1 MVDYTGGSEPLG
13 TIHPNQEKLINQIS
27 SFLSEVENL

>member
-1 MVDYTGGSEPLG
+1 MADYTGGTEPLG
-13 TIHPNQEKLINQIS
+13 SIHPNQEKLISQIS

>member
-1 MVDYTGGSEPLG
+1 MADYTGGSDPVSEV
-13 TIHPNQEKLINQIS
+13 HPNQTKLLAEIS